1 MNLTWA
7 FSQVTRFLGGKLIVT
22 AKGKGIGL
30 LEVNTLLFLFVDLL
44 GSLRFSWTRT
54 TTSTGFP
61 P

>member
-1 MNLTWA
+1 MNLTSA

-30 LEVNTLLFLFVDLL
+30 LEVNTLFLFVDLL